1 MISDFVKER
10 DWSAWKPAAIPL
22 APKGTWNLDTL
33 KMLLPEPFLS
43 YNLDSSL
50 INSQDLI
57 CIKTNYKPSLNS
69 KKIYPKE
76 DKARFVFTEKQRKAA
91 NMAMEPK
98 DLPDFIK
105 QVVLYYS
112 FALEARQSTVFSP
125 VF

>member
-10 DWSAWKPAAIPL
+10 DWSAWQLAAIPL

-33 KMLLPEPFLS
+33 ETLLPEPYLS
-43 YNLDSSL
+43 YTFDSSL

-69 KKIYPKE
+69 KKIYPK
-76 DKARFVFTEKQRKAA
+76 DDTARYEFTEKQRKVA
-91 NMAMEPK
+91 NMATRPK
-98 DLPDFIK
+98 DLQDFTK
-105 QVVLYYS
+105 QVVFYRL
-112 FALEARQSTVFSP
+112 FILKARQTSLLSP